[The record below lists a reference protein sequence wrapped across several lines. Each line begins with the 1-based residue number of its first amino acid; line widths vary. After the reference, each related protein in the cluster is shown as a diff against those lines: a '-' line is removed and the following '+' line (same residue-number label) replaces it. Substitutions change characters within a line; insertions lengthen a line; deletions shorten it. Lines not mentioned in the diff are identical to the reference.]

1 MASSL
6 IRGKYVV
13 CRAVGDDE
21 SEIIT
26 DGAVFQRDGE
36 IVEIGR
42 YDDLKARHR
51 PDEVIGSPDFIVI
64 PGLINAHH
72 HSGLTPFQLGSPD
85 LPLEPWVIAK
95 FGQRDVDP
103 YLDTLYCA
111 MQMIESGITTVM
123 HNHALRWLPEGVS
136 LDDWA
141 ASLIEAYEASGM
153 RVAFSLFN
161 RDQNH
166 LVYEDNDRFLGSLP
180 ADLVTQIQEV
190 FPFSPVS
197 SADHLG
203 LTEELIRRK
212 QSDRVRVFISA
223 HNVHWCSDQMLRDVS
238 EFARKH
244 ETGVHIHVQET
255 IYQKMYGARHWGV
268 TPLAHLNDLGFLGPE
283 VSIAHGVWFTDSDI
297 DLMAETGTMLCHNP
311 SSNLRLSSGVAPINR
326 LLDRGVT
333 VAIGIDEAGINDDND
348 LLQEMR
354 LAQKIHRE
362 PGVGVKNPSSHRI
375 FDMATRN
382 GAEVTFFGNEV
393 GTLEVGKR
401 ADIVLVDLSRITE
414 PYLHPDTDIV
424 DALIYRGRGT
434 DVDTVIVD
442 GEVLMRGR
450 ELTRVN
456 KGEVIAELKA
466 SLDKPLQP
474 HEQRR
479 IALSNALL
487 PHINRWFANWEL
499 EQGDPHYRYNARS

>member
-13 CRAVGDDE
+13 CRALGDDE
-21 SEIIT
+21 SEIVF

-42 YDDLKARHR
+42 YDDLKDRHQ
-51 PDEVIGSPDFIVI
+51 PDEVIGGPNFVVI

-85 LPLEPWVIAK
+85 LPLEPWVISK

-123 HNHALRWLPEGVS
+123 HNHALRWFPEGAS
-136 LDDWA
+136 LDDWG

-166 LVYEDNDRFLGSLP
+166 LVYEDNDTFMGSLP
-180 ADLVTQIQEV
+180 PELVTQIKEV

-197 SADHLG
+197 SADHLE
-203 LTEELIRRK
+203 LTAELKRRK
-212 QSDRVRVFISA
+212 QSDRVHVFVSA
-223 HNVHWCSDQMLRDVS
+223 HNVHWCSDQMLREVS

-255 IYQKMYGARHWGV
+255 IYQKMYGTRHWGM

-283 VSIAHGVWFTDSDI
+283 VSIAHGVWLTDSDI

-326 LLDRGVT
+326 MLDAGVT

-362 PGVGVKNPSSHRI
+362 PGVGVASPSSHRI
-375 FDMATRN
+375 FDMATRA
-382 GAEVTFFGNEV
+382 GAAVTFFGNQV
-393 GTLEVGKR
+393 GTLEAGKR

-414 PYLHPDTDIV
+414 PYLDPDTNIV
-424 DALIYRGRGT
+424 DAIVYRGRGT

-450 ELTRVN
+450 KLMRVN
-456 KGEVIAELKA
+456 KDEVIAELKA
-466 SLDKPLQP
+466 SLGQPLKP
-474 HEQRR
+474 HELRR
-479 IALSNALL
+479 AELSAALL
-487 PHINRWFANWEL
+487 PHVTNWFANWDL
-499 EQGDPHYRYNARS
+499 EQGDPHYRYNARG